1 MKVTLKWNKS
11 INAIVKDKTGG
22 KSGLVFLANEAK
34 RLMDPYVPANNMV
47 LAQNVRVYS
56 EGNRGI
62 VHYLSPYA
70 HYQYEGKVYVDPT
83 TGKAAFTNGEG
94 LYWSRR
100 GVGKIATGRNLT
112 YNTFRHPLATSHWDK
127 AMLTARKGDLV
138 KAYENYLKGRKA

>member
-47 LAQNVRVYS
+47 LAQNVRVYA
-56 EGNRGI
+56 EGNKGI

-70 HYQYEGKVYVDPT
+70 HYQYEGKVYVDPS

-100 GVGKIATGRNLT
+100 GVGKIVTGRNLT

-127 AMLTARKGDLV
+127 AMLTARKGDLA

>member
-1 MKVTLKWNKS
+1 MKAAFKWNKS
-11 INAIVKDKTGG
+11 INAIAKDKTGG

-47 LAQNVRVYS
+47 LAQNVRVYA

-70 HYQYEGKVYVDPT
+70 HYQYEGKVYVDPS

-100 GVGKIATGRNLT
+100 GVGKIATGRSLT

-127 AMLTARKGDLV
+127 AMLTARKGDLA
-138 KAYENYLKGRKA
+138 KAYENYLKGHKT